1 MSHFFSFQWE
11 RWTLDRSDNEYQEKL
26 FPVELFENTVGK
38 VVKPLG
44 LQALPQGTRKICKGL
59 SFTAAEEIL

>member
-1 MSHFFSFQWE
+1 
-11 RWTLDRSDNEYQEKL
+11 LDRSDNEYQEKL